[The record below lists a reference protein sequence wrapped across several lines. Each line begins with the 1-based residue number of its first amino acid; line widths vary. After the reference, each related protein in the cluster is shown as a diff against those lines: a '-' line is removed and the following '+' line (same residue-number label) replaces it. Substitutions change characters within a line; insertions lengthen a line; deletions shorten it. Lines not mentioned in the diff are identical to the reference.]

1 MQDVSIEPDGDDAR
15 HWMEAKDIMPCT
27 RSRTRVA
34 ENRGHIKQIRIRVR
48 LNRKSVTPSQI
59 HECDDNGDGFQCLD
73 PASVGVRYDDV
84 QHARS
89 PLREDRSDIL
99 RDIRHHFTP
108 PVDSIDPLSFTQDPS
123 NIQQD
128 RGHHFTP
135 PMDPIDPLSFTQDRS
150 YIQGDI
156 RHHFT
161 PLVDSIDPS
170 SLS

>member
-1 MQDVSIEPDGDDAR
+1 MFAEVQLTPTNQELGTWYYQGINEGGNLYPALNSIENMQDVSIEPDGDDAR

-89 PLREDRSDIL
+89 PLREE
-99 RDIRHHFTP
+99 
-108 PVDSIDPLSFTQDPS
+108 VQDHWTGRF
-123 NIQQD
+123 D
-128 RGHHFTP
+128 E
-135 PMDPIDPLSFTQDRS
+135 
-150 YIQGDI
+150 
-156 RHHFT
+156 
-161 PLVDSIDPS
+161 VKEAV
-170 SLS
+170 